1 MFLQFSKKLFFVL
14 VLILGIFL
22 IHITLKTE
30 TTYNFKNQDYGKYI
44 RYECVT
50 APCGGW
56 GKKLTFL
63 IANLK

>member
-1 MFLQFSKKLFFVL
+1 MFFKFTKKLFLAL
-14 VLILGIFL
+14 VLILAIFIL
-22 IHITLKTE
+22 HKTLKND
-30 TTYNFKNQDYGKYI
+30 TTYNFKYQDYGKFI